1 MAQIDLGKLKFTWKG
16 TWTTQTAY
24 EKDDVVEYDGSTFVC
39 IADLNATNT
48 ATPKDATASFEYMQT
63 GLAFKSGFSATVT
76 YYKGDVL
83 SLIHI

>member
-24 EKDDVVEYDGSTFVC
+24 EVDDVVEYDGSTFIV
-39 IADLNATNT
+39 
-48 ATPKDATASFEYMQT
+48 
-63 GLAFKSGFSATVT
+63 VV
-76 YYKGDVL
+76 DVPANNL